1 MKIYISG
8 PISNVPDGNFEA
20 FKEAEKTITKKGHTA
35 INPHTVCS
43 RITGSWADYMRADIK
58 AMMDADAILMLPD
71 WDKSR
76 GAALEMQ
83 LAMQLN
89 IHIFFSPS
97 GI

>member
-8 PISNVPDGNFEA
+8 PISGLPDGNHEA
-20 FKEAEKTITKKGHTA
+20 FRVAEEAITERGHTA

-71 WDKSR
+71 WVKSR

>member
-8 PISNVPDGNFEA
+8 PISGLPDGNFEA
-20 FKEAEKTITKKGHTA
+20 FREAEEAITERGHTA
-35 INPHTVCS
+35 INPHTDCAGFIGGWS
-43 RITGSWADYMRADIK
+43 DYMRADIR
-58 AMMDADAILMLPD
+58 AMMDADAVLMLPD
-71 WDKSR
+71 WEKSR